1 MGSILHVKTNPGDM
15 RYPGKFPLPENQP
28 RSGRLWRSRLPHG
41 RDPPCI
47 CNFSSVVSPA
57 SLVVGAA
64 VATATDE
71 WRRRRNDYGKYGTWP
86 HHSRLRSTW
95 WNSTPHT
102 AELRLIRGLL
112 LAHSVVCWWSLFS
125 SPLCFCFAAFV
136 HRFFF
141 PRLLSTLRSSLSSF
155 ASSGLLCFAA
165 FSAFRASFSGES
177 FFIDFS
183 FRIFSAKFFDVPCGA
198 YQLAPTIRMQRG
210 AMNTVVP
217 TCVSPFLFVIVV
229 SPPTHS
235 SLYLRSCLVGTV
247 TGHLYGRR
255 WSRQSRI
262 GFVVW

>member
-1 MGSILHVKTNPGDM
+1 M

-47 CNFSSVVSPA
+47 YNLSSVASPA
-57 SLVVGAA
+57 FLVVGAA

-112 LAHSVVCWWSLFS
+112 LAHSVVVWWSLFS

-136 HRFFF
+136 HQFLFPSPSFHFEVLLVFLCFFGSSLLCCLQCFSRAFFGGELLHRFFF
-141 PRLLSTLRSSLSSF
+141 QD
-155 ASSGLLCFAA
+155 LLCKV
-165 FSAFRASFSGES
+165 FRCALWCLPACPYDTHATRCNEHS
-177 FFIDFS
+177 
-183 FRIFSAKFFDVPCGA
+183 GA
-198 YQLAPTIRMQRG
+198 YP
-210 AMNTVVP
+210 
-217 TCVSPFLFVIVV
+217 C
-229 SPPTHS
+229 
-235 SLYLRSCLVGTV
+235 
-247 TGHLYGRR
+247 
-255 WSRQSRI
+255 
-262 GFVVW
+262 